1 MRILTTRVTSE
12 AVQLLLEAI
21 EVEEAVVGTVGCVL
35 EVAVVEAVE
44 EFLVLAPVELED
56 VAITLPVEEVEV
68 GVGLSLVHIS
78 ATHCAQGR
86 AALKMGKLHCLKIFN
101 EIASFFS
108 II

>member
-21 EVEEAVVGTVGCVL
+21 EVVEAVVGIVGCVL
-35 EVAVVEAVE
+35 EVAVVEVVD

-56 VAITLPVEEVEV
+56 VAITLPVDEVEV
-68 GVGLSLVHIS
+68 VVGLSLVHIS

-86 AALKMGKLHCLKIFN
+86 ATCKV
-101 EIASFFS
+101 
-108 II
+108 

>member
-21 EVEEAVVGTVGCVL
+21 EVVEAVVGTVGCVL
-35 EVAVVEAVE
+35 EVAVVEVVD

-56 VAITLPVEEVEV
+56 VAITLPVV
-68 GVGLSLVHIS
+68 VGLSLVHIS

-86 AALKMGKLHCLKIFN
+86 ATYKM
-101 EIASFFS
+101 
-108 II
+108 